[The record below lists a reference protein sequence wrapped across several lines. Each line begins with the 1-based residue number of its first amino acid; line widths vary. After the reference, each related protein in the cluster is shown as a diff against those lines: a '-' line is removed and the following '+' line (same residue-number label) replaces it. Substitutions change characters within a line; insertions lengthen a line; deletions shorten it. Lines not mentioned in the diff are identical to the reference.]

1 MLKMQLNNEDMHLYM
16 SLVIVTLIPYSFPV
30 LCFLYHKS
38 AFCCV
43 LLSIV
48 VMEALLPFV
57 HCFVRRPCAVFHYI
71 YSCMHTVVIHSL
83 ILSDFNCLQLYLN
96 SVNLLNRLHLR

>member
-1 MLKMQLNNEDMHLYM
+1 MQLNNEDIHLYTLM
-16 SLVIVTLIPYSFPV
+16 SYSFPV
-30 LCFLYHKS
+30 FCFLYHKS

-71 YSCMHTVVIHSL
+71 YSCMHTVVILSL

-96 SVNLLNRLHLR
+96 SVN